1 MSHMNRMGETGCS
14 SLIAK
19 FYIKITFH
27 LDFTLFTSIYI
38 LVYSHGIGF
47 LILIFHCPKCHVH
60 VCTNVVLV
68 VRSFLLPSSPLIHLS
83 ALDQVH

>member
-60 VCTNVVLV
+60 VCTNVV
-68 VRSFLLPSSPLIHLS
+68 SKKFLTTIFTTNSLKCT
-83 ALDQVH
+83 